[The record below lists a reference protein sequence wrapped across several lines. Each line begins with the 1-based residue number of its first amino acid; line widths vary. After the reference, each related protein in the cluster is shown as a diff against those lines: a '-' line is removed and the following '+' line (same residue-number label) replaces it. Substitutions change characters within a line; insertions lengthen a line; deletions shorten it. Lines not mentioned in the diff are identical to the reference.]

1 MKKRIAINGF
11 GRIGRLTLRNLLKN
25 KNIEVVGIND
35 LTDNKTLAHL
45 FKYDS
50 IHGTFPGTVSAD
62 EDSIKIN
69 DQVIPVFSSKDPQT
83 LPWASLKVDIVLE
96 CTGIFKKRVDCQ
108 KHRDAGAKKI
118 ILSAPSSDADVP
130 TVVLG
135 VNDELLHV
143 DDWMISNASCTTNC
157 LAPLVKVIEENWQIS
172 SGVMTTIHA
181 YTGDQNIHDAPHN
194 DLRRARAAAINM
206 VPTSTGACSCTA

>member
-69 DQVIPVFSSKDPQT
+69 DHVIPVFSSRDPQT

-206 VPTSTGACSCTA
+206 VPTSTGLSLIHI